1 MNKEVSWCLTVL
13 LVSNSIHRQPV
24 PFANIGMVLS
34 AAFLQTRTFKGL
46 EQRLGEDAPS
56 VMEEG
61 RSGIARGYGDDHR
74 PGIE

>member
-1 MNKEVSWCLTVL
+1 
-13 LVSNSIHRQPV
+13 
-24 PFANIGMVLS
+24 MVLS